1 MFGEDL
7 HSIKPNVFLA
17 SIGAFVDMLA
27 REAAV
32 RTASRSESLPF
43 VTFGHNSTSVL
54 VHIAWMSHV
63 HFARLCALAPAASHR
78 GHPAPRG
85 RHF

>member
-32 RTASRSESLPF
+32 RTASRSGSLPF
-43 VTFGHNSTSVL
+43 RDL
-54 VHIAWMSHV
+54 RA
-63 HFARLCALAPAASHR
+63 
-78 GHPAPRG
+78 
-85 RHF
+85 